1 MTFEFDPTDGD
12 PFAFNSGAAGGR
24 PSPGCGLVQIIGWSE
39 YTGANGKA
47 HELECEIIAWPNA
60 DDRGKTFTELIY
72 HEDRSGKRWP
82 QKRMACLAAVTGLLT
97 PGMVAVAKSNGTT
110 VSPDMAQLPG
120 RIMFVELI
128 EEPWQTDPNK
138 TSLKIGG
145 AGMAWYHVDDPRC
158 IRWPKNDGVIA
169 AKRSLIGH
177 LHQDELV
184 QPKAKPAQQPA
195 APPTVSGSEPDWS
208 VF

>member
-1 MTFEFDPTDGD
+1 MTFEFDLTDGD
-12 PFAFNSGAAGGR
+12 PFSFNSGAAGGR
-24 PSPGCGLVQIIGWSE
+24 PSPGCGLVQIINWSE

-97 PGMVAVAKSNGTT
+97 PQMVAAAKANGTP
-110 VSPDMAQLPG
+110 VAPNLAQLPG

-128 EEPWQTDPNK
+128 EEPWQSDPTK
-138 TSLKIGG
+138 TSLKVGG

-158 IRWPKNDGVIA
+158 VRWPKNDGVIS
-169 AKRSLIGH
+169 AKRHLVGSLP
-177 LHQDELV
+177 
-184 QPKAKPAQQPA
+184 QPDDKPAPQAAPQPA
-195 APPTVSGSEPDWS
+195 APAASGGEPDWS

>member
-1 MTFEFDPTDGD
+1 
-12 PFAFNSGAAGGR
+12 
-24 PSPGCGLVQIIGWSE
+24 
-39 YTGANGKA
+39 
-47 HELECEIIAWPNA
+47 
-60 DDRGKTFTELIY
+60 
-72 HEDRSGKRWP
+72 
-82 QKRMACLAAVTGLLT
+82 
-97 PGMVAVAKSNGTT
+97 MVAVAKSKGTT
-110 VSPDMAQLPG
+110 ISPDMSQLSG

-128 EEPWQTDPNK
+128 EEPWQSDPNK
-138 TSLKIGG
+138 TSLKVGG

-177 LHQDELV
+177 LHSDEFLPNA
-184 QPKAKPAQQPA
+184 PKPVKPAPNP

>member
-1 MTFEFDPTDGD
+1 MTFEFNPTDGD

-128 EEPWQTDPNK
+128 EEPWQSDPNK

-184 QPKAKPAQQPA
+184 QPKTKPAQRPA